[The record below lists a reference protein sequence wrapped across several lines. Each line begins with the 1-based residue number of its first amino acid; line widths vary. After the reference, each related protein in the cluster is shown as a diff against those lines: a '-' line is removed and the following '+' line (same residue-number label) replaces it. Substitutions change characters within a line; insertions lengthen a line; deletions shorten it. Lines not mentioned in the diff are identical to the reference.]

1 MKELQEAIMGRIIIF
16 TGKGGVGKTTTAAA
30 HAVKAAGEGIKTLI
44 VSTDMAH
51 NLSDLFMRE
60 IKEEP
65 VEISNNL
72 CALEIDSNYEMN
84 RYYGSISGAL
94 KNMISF
100 KNEKDEEV
108 MEDIVVFPGIEE
120 LFSLLKI
127 KELYDQNIYDLI
139 IVDCAPTGETLS
151 LLKFPE
157 LFSWYMEKLFPIG
170 KVAMKLLRP
179 ISKVAFKLDMPDD
192 RAMND
197 IEKLYVKLGTLQ
209 SLLKN
214 REVCSIRLVTIP
226 EKMVVEESKRNY
238 MYLNLY
244 NFNVD
249 GLYINRIIP
258 EEIDNSFFDQ
268 WKQLQKNYL
277 EEINSVFSDIPIFKI
292 KWYEIDINGISGLE
306 RVVKDS
312 LQDKD
317 IFKVLKTRSN
327 EIFEKTEKGYRLD
340 VFVPCTDKKDFDI
353 FESGTDVIVKIGNF
367 KRNIPIPNIIRKYS
381 IASAKLK
388 EEVLSIYFE

>member
-1 MKELQEAIMGRIIIF
+1 MGRIIIF

>member
-1 MKELQEAIMGRIIIF
+1 MGRIIIF

-30 HAVKAAGEGIKTLI
+30 HAAKAAGEGIKTLI

-51 NLSDLFMRE
+51 NLSDLFMKE

-65 VEISNNL
+65 VEIANNL
-72 CALEIDSNYEMN
+72 YALEIDSNYEMD
-84 RYYGSISGAL
+84 RYYGSISGAF
-94 KNMISF
+94 KNMLSF
-100 KNEKDEEV
+100 KNEKDKEV

-127 KELYDQNIYDLI
+127 KELYDNNIYDLI

-157 LFSWYMEKLFPIG
+157 LLSWYMEKLFPIG
-170 KVAMKLLRP
+170 KIAMKVLRP
-179 ISKVAFKLDMPDD
+179 ISKAAFKLEMPDKQ
-192 RAMND
+192 AMND
-197 IEKLYVKLGTLQ
+197 IEKLYVKLGSLQ
-209 SLLKN
+209 SLLKD

-244 NFNVD
+244 DFNVD

-258 EEIDNSFFDQ
+258 EDIDNSFFDQ

-277 EEINSVFSDIPIFKI
+277 EEINSVFSDIPIYKI
-292 KWYEIDINGISGLE
+292 KWYEVDINGISGLD
-306 RVVKDS
+306 RIVKDS

-317 IFKVLKTRSN
+317 IFKVLKSRSN

-340 VFVPCTDKKDFDI
+340 VYVPFTDKKDFELY
-353 FESGTDVIVKIGNF
+353 ESGTDVIVKIGNF

-388 EEVLSIYFE
+388 EEVISIYFQMPKEG

>member
-1 MKELQEAIMGRIIIF
+1 M
-16 TGKGGVGKTTTAAA
+16 
-30 HAVKAAGEGIKTLI
+30 HYY
-44 VSTDMAH
+44 SY
-51 NLSDLFMRE
+51 RE
-60 IKEEP
+60 IKKDP
-65 VEISNNL
+65 VKILNNI
-72 CALEIDSNYEMN
+72 CVLEIDPNYEMN
-84 RYYGSISGAL
+84 RHYGSISEAF

-100 KNEKDEEV
+100 KNEKDKDV

-127 KELYDQNIYDLI
+127 KELYDENIYDLI

-157 LFSWYMEKLFPIG
+157 LFSWYMEKLFPVG
-170 KVAMKLLRP
+170 KVAMKVLRP
-179 ISKVAFKLDMPDD
+179 ISKAAFKLDMPDE

-197 IEKLYVKLGTLQ
+197 IEKLYVKLGSLQ

-214 REVCSIRLVTIP
+214 REISSIRLVTIP

-258 EEIDNSFFDQ
+258 EDIDNSFFDQ

-277 EEINSVFSDIPIFKI
+277 EEINSVFSDIPIYKI
-292 KWYEIDINGISGLE
+292 KWYEVDINGISGLD
-306 RVVKDS
+306 RVVEDS
-312 LQDKD
+312 LPDKD
-317 IFKVLKTRSN
+317 IFKVLKRRTN
-327 EIFEKTEKGYRLD
+327 EIFEKTEEGYRLD
-340 VFVPCTDKKDFDI
+340 VYVPFTDKKDFDL
-353 FESGTDVIVKIGNF
+353 FESETDVVVKIGNF

-381 IASAKLK
+381 IVSAKLNA
-388 EEVLSIYFE
+388 EVLSIYFE